1 MTKFLG
7 KEVLTRGASQA
18 VTDELG
24 IPALWSERCEDS
36 FHTGY
41 DGHVESLVRRL
52 EQLQHGRGLPN
63 YQQKLNNWVSMVGE
77 TTSANAKVSTS

>member
-7 KEVLTRGASQA
+7 NEVLTRGASQA

-24 IPALWSERCEDS
+24 ISALWSERCEDS

-41 DGHVESLVRRL
+41 DGHGESLVRRL

-63 YQQKLNNWVSMVGE
+63 YQQKVEQLGSYGGGNHFG
-77 TTSANAKVSTS
+77 